1 MTEPGTATSSEQM
14 NDAPHRREDDEDP
27 PQYGEF
33 FFFSLSACSRSAMAP
48 HGGRVVGTISCDVL
62 W

>member
-1 MTEPGTATSSEQM
+1 M

-33 FFFSLSACSRSAMAP
+33 FFSLSACSRFAMAP
-48 HGGRVVGTISCDVL
+48 HGGRVFGTISCDDL

>member
-1 MTEPGTATSSEQM
+1 MATSSEQM